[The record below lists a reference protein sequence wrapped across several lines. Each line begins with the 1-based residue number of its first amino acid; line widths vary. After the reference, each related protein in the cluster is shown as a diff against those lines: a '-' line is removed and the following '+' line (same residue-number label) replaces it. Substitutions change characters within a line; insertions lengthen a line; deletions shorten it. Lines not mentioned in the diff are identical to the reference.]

1 MLRSHTCGELRASHI
16 GTNVTLSGWVQR
28 RRDLGG
34 LIFLDLRDRYGLT
47 QIVINPSENE
57 TVHSVAE
64 TIRHEYV
71 IQVIGKISARAE
83 GQANADMPTGEIEIK
98 AENIEILSQAK
109 TTPFE
114 IGAENVREDLRLQYR
129 YLDIRNE
136 RLQKNLRLRHEI
148 VRTVRDYFYGQDF
161 TEVETPIMVKGTPE
175 GSREYLV
182 PSRLHA
188 GSFYVLPQSPQQ
200 LKQLLMVGGLD
211 KYFQV
216 ARCFRDEDLR
226 GDRQPEFTQFEI
238 EASFVEQED
247 IINYFEQCFVQ
258 LTEKHAAHKEWKKF
272 LVDGKFRRLTWQDAM
287 EQYGSDK
294 PDLRFGMEFVCLS
307 AEAKN
312 SGFGVFEQS
321 DEVYALKLPKAT
333 GELSRKDIDVLTELA
348 KKHGAGGLAWYRVGQ
363 DSGAIAKFATE
374 DFRQNLISK
383 TEAGDGDLIFF
394 GAGDFLTA
402 VEPLGA
408 VRLALGEKFSLR
420 DPNEFA
426 YAWVYN
432 FPMFEG
438 KDDGSIQAAHHPF
451 TSPHPDDFDLLETD
465 PMKARALAYDIVM
478 NGVELGGGSIRIH
491 DRDLQHKI
499 FSLLGMDNDEIQK
512 KFGHMLNA
520 FDYGV
525 PPHGGAA
532 MGLDRVVMLFAD
544 EPNIR
549 EVIAFPKNQ
558 SAQDLMMGAPAPMPA
573 KELREQNIMV
583 WTEN

>member
-1 MLRSHTCGELRASHI
+1 MLRTHTCGEIRASHI
-16 GTNVTLSGWVQR
+16 GQTVTLSGWVQR

-34 LIFLDLRDRYGLT
+34 LIFLDIRDRYGLT
-47 QIVINPSENE
+47 QVVINPSDNTE
-57 TVHSVAE
+57 THKIGE

-71 IQVIGKISARAE
+71 IRVNGNVTARAE
-83 GQANADMPTGEIEIK
+83 GQTNDDMPTGEIEIK
-98 AENIEILSQAK
+98 AEKIEILSKAK

-114 IGAENVREDLRLQYR
+114 IGAENVREDLRLKYR
-129 YLDIRNE
+129 YLDIRNQ
-136 RLQKNLRLRHEI
+136 RMQKNLRLRHDI
-148 VRTVRDYFYGQDF
+148 VKTVREYFYSEDF

-247 IINYFEQCFVQ
+247 VINYFEDCFVN
-258 LTEKHAAHKEWKKF
+258 LTQKLAPQKEWKKF
-272 LVDGKFRRLTWQDAM
+272 LVDGKFKRITWQAAM
-287 EQYGSDK
+287 EKYGSDK
-294 PDLRFGMEFVCLS
+294 PDLLFGMEFVS
-307 AEAKN
+307 MSDEAKN
-312 SGFGVFEQS
+312 SGFGVFEKS
-321 DEVYALKLPKAT
+321 EEVYALKLSKTT
-333 GELSRKDIDVLTELA
+333 GEVSRKDIDALTELA

-363 DSGAIAKFATE
+363 ESGAIAKFATE
-374 DFRQNLISK
+374 EFRTALIQK
-383 TEAGDGDLIFF
+383 TNAEEGDIIFF
-394 GAGDFLTA
+394 GAGEFLTA

-408 VRLALGEKFSLR
+408 VRIALGDKFSLR
-420 DPNEFA
+420 NPNEFA

-438 KDDGSIQAAHHPF
+438 KDDGSVQAAHHPF
-451 TSPHPDDFDLLETD
+451 TSPHPDDLALLDTD

-512 KFGHMLNA
+512 KFGHMLDA

-558 SAQDLMMGAPAPMPA
+558 SAQDLMMGAPAPMPE
-573 KELREQNIMV
+573 KELQEQNIAV
-583 WTEN
+583 WEAE